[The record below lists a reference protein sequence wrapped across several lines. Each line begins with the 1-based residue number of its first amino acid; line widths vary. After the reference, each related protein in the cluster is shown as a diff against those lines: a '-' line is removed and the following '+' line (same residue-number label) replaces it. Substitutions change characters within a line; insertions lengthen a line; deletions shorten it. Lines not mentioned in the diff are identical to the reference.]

1 MKIKDMLMVLGRQL
15 DDENNAAND
24 LWSWLPS
31 HEVAT
36 ELWGDYAIEQMPQP
50 DEVMNEAA
58 AMLAALRDYMGE
70 DAFNRVRGK
79 LAEVVREEGLIEAPE
94 TDG

>member
-1 MKIKDMLMVLGRQL
+1 MQIKNMLIALGRQL
-15 DDENNAAND
+15 EDENNAAND

-31 HEVAT
+31 HQVAT
-36 ELWGDYAIEQMPQP
+36 ELWGDYAIEQMPQS

-58 AMLAALRDYMGE
+58 CMLAALRDYMGE

-79 LAEVVREEGLIEAPE
+79 LAEVVREEGWIEAPE
-94 TDG
+94 ADE